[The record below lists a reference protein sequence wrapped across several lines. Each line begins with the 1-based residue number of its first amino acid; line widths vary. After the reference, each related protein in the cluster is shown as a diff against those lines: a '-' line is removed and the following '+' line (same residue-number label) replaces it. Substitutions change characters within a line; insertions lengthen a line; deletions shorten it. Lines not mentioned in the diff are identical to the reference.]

1 MHSSYFC
8 VLKFDCLIQIRSGF
22 HFEIVTCLFEEE
34 FSNFTSVSV
43 HYKLYNFLMNSI
55 TTAVTKTSI
64 LLSRTTKQITPKS
77 HTCARKKKCLP
88 KIRGTH
94 HGTNSAPLSTQSLP
108 GEQKKTSPPNPLAHN
123 RNRKNQLS
131 LGPSEFPGTK
141 RPRTNGTNGQQK
153 CSTSVELGRTTAAAT
168 KKKWSRIIY
177 GTLNGCPNPPGK
189 KK

>member
-8 VLKFDCLIQIRSGF
+8 ELKFDCLIQIRN
-22 HFEIVTCLFEEE
+22 HFEIVTCLFEEK

-77 HTCARKKKCLP
+77 HTCARKKNVYP
-88 KIRGTH
+88 KSVELTMGPIPH
-94 HGTNSAPLSTQSLP
+94 PFQPNHYPESK
-108 GEQKKTSPPNPLAHN
+108 KKTSPPNPLAHN

-131 LGPSEFPGTK
+131 LGPSELPGTK

-168 KKKWSRIIY
+168 KK
-177 GTLNGCPNPPGK
+177 NGPG
-189 KK
+189 

>member
-8 VLKFDCLIQIRSGF
+8 ELKFDCLIQIRSGF

-77 HTCARKKKCLP
+77 HTCARKKNVYP
-88 KIRGTH
+88 K
-94 HGTNSAPLSTQSLP
+94 
-108 GEQKKTSPPNPLAHN
+108 
-123 RNRKNQLS
+123 
-131 LGPSEFPGTK
+131 
-141 RPRTNGTNGQQK
+141 
-153 CSTSVELGRTTAAAT
+153 SVELTMGPIPHPFQPNHYPES
-168 KKKWSRIIY
+168 KKKPPHQILSHTIVTGKINSPWGPVSFPEQNAPGQMGQMDNKSVQHRWSWDGQQQQQRKK
-177 GTLNGCPNPPGK
+177 NGPG
-189 KK
+189 